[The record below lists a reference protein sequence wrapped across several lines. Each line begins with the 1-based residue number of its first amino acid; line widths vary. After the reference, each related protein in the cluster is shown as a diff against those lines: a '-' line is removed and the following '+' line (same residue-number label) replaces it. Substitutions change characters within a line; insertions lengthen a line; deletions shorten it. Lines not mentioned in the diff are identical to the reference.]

1 VPAGWQPYRGTEV
14 CGDVGYEKASL
25 IMPEHMPTPG
35 PSDRGDFAATRWT
48 LVLSAARGSQTPRAA
63 AAMAELCHIYWYPL
77 YAFIRHRGHAAHD
90 AEDLTQEFF
99 ARLLD
104 KHFLAAADREKGR
117 FRTFLLMAV
126 KRFLANDYDA
136 ARAQKRGGGQR
147 IVPLDGLEPEARY
160 HLEPADTLSPERLF
174 EQQWALTLLDQV
186 LARLQAD
193 MAADGKAALFESL
206 KGHLAGSRDE
216 SCAATAA
223 RLGMSEGAVKVAV
236 HRLRRRYRE
245 LLQEEIGHTVTSPAE
260 VEDEIRYLFTC
271 L

>member
-1 VPAGWQPYRGTEV
+1 
-14 CGDVGYEKASL
+14 
-25 IMPEHMPTPG
+25 
-35 PSDRGDFAATRWT
+35 
-48 LVLSAARGSQTPRAA
+48 
-63 AAMAELCHIYWYPL
+63 MAELCRIYWYPL
-77 YAFIRHRGHAAHD
+77 YAFIRHRGHPAHD

-126 KRFLANDYDA
+126 KRFLANEYDH
-136 ARAQKRGGGQR
+136 AQAKKRGGGQR
-147 IVPLDGLEPEARY
+147 AVPLEGIEPEARY
-160 HLEPADTLSPERLF
+160 HQEPADNLTPERLF

-186 LARLQAD
+186 LARLQAE
-193 MAADGKAALFESL
+193 MTAAGKAALFETL

-216 SCAATAA
+216 SYAATAA
-223 RLGMSEGAVKVAV
+223 RLGMSDGAVKVAV
-236 HRLRRRYRE
+236 YRLRRRYRE
-245 LLQEEIGHTVTSPAE
+245 LLQEEIAHTVAGPEE

>member
-1 VPAGWQPYRGTEV
+1 MKNSPPN
-14 CGDVGYEKASL
+14 
-25 IMPEHMPTPG
+25 
-35 PSDRGDFAATRWT
+35 PSDFAATRWT

-63 AAMAELCHIYWYPL
+63 AAMAELCRIYWYPL
-77 YAFIRHRGHAAHD
+77 YAFIRRRGHPAPE

-99 ARLLD
+99 AQLLE

-126 KRFLANDYDA
+126 KRFLANEYD
-136 ARAQKRGGGQR
+136 RAQARKRGGGQR
-147 IVPLDGLEPEARY
+147 IVPLEGLEPETRY
-160 HLEPADTLSPERLF
+160 RLEPADTLTPERLF

-186 LARLQAD
+186 LARLQAE
-193 MAADGKAALFESL
+193 MTAGGQAALFESM

-216 SCAATAA
+216 SYAATAA

-236 HRLRRRYRE
+236 HRLRRRYRA
-245 LLQEEIGHTVTSPAE
+245 LLQEEIAHTVAGPE
-260 VEDEIRYLFTC
+260 EIEEEIRYLFTC